1 VLPNAVLAGAP
12 KCGTSSLFRWLA
24 DHPDVCG
31 SSVKET
37 RFLLDRD
44 DCLFQKSSNVHE
56 HGLGAYERYFD
67 GCDAAR
73 AKVTLEAT
81 PAYLYQRT
89 APDVLSTFDP
99 QPDLLFV
106 FRRPSER
113 AYSQFRYLKGRARID
128 PSLDFRRFVERVR
141 AGDPGIP
148 THGHAN
154 FALAF
159 GRYSDYLPAWL
170 ERFPRERFHYFL
182 FEDLRNDPQSFAK
195 AVAARLGLEPSFYD
209 EYAPSTENR
218 SSRVRSAWLHRARR
232 QAGRHVSRRTRERL
246 KAVTAGAYALVNVES
261 SGGRRT
267 SDEADVLAEL
277 DAEFEPFNERL
288 VELTALDLSSWR

>member
-31 SSVKET
+31 SSVKEA
-37 RFLLDRD
+37 RFLLDPD

-56 HGLGAYERYFD
+56 HGLSGYERYFESCDD
-67 GCDAAR
+67 GL
-73 AKVTLEAT
+73 AKVVLEAT

-89 APDVLSTFDP
+89 APEVLSTLDTRP
-99 QPDLLFV
+99 ELLFV

-113 AYSQFRYLKGRARID
+113 TYSQFRYLQGRARID
-128 PSLDFRRFVERVR
+128 PRLDFRRFVELVLEE
-141 AGDPGIP
+141 DPRIP

-159 GRYSDYLPAWL
+159 SRYSDYLPAWL
-170 ERFPRERFHYFL
+170 ERFPPERFHFFL
-182 FEDLRNDPQSFAK
+182 FEDLRRDPRSFVQ
-195 AVAARLGLEPSFYD
+195 AVAGRLGLEPSFYD
-209 EYAPSTENR
+209 EYAPRAENP

-232 QAGRHVSRRTRERL
+232 RAGRHVSRRTRERL

-261 SGGRRT
+261 SGGRT

-277 DAEFEPFNERL
+277 DAHFEPFNERL
-288 VELTALDLSSWR
+288 AALTGLDLAAWR